1 MTNAVRRRELGTVV
15 AGLAAWLALMLAAP
29 GGTSGQTR
37 GQAPPGDDGDLR
49 AALEALAALPG
60 EPRTVSAAGTTRD
73 DVPLLTLENGSPFE
87 ASRPER
93 HLVLVGGL
101 NGDASAARIVLDA
114 VRWFKAEAPESERD
128 RWLVSALPLALP
140 DAGTGADVGAGAG
153 AGGTPA
159 TFPPVDG
166 FFDDPDRPESRY
178 IWRWVTYQAP
188 DLVVEVRAGNGLEVR
203 YEAAGAINGADAAT
217 ATGARGAARAGG
229 PADASSAAGS
239 GGSDG
244 AVTTSGA
251 ALSRELPAGS
261 LAAALADPANHTGL
275 GPVDAMLVTAGPDDG
290 PAAMREVLRRA
301 AESAAPSRSPL
312 REVLERRTARQ
323 PLDVARLLARRYP
336 GTPSISYIPALAWVH
351 TLRLADLDGDASL
364 RDKVLEDVGPW
375 LSGDRPLFGD
385 RISFAA
391 IAGTMIFSEIA
402 RPDGSVGN
410 ARRLLAPSSGADRD
424 AAARLAAE
432 GVALAAVEIAPGM
445 PRYASGWS
453 DDFYLGTIAAVRAGE
468 PDVLAAAVRL
478 VTTTAAR
485 LQQPS
490 GLFHHDA
497 DAPTAWGRGNGFG
510 ALGLSE
516 LLTVL
521 PADHPERDAVLD
533 IHRRQLAALRAHQAP
548 DGMWHQIVDLPGSY
562 RETSVTAMTLTAMAR
577 GLRLG
582 WLDESY
588 RPGVDR
594 AWRALLA
601 HVLEDGGL
609 VDVCFSTGAGPTRR
623 HYLDRP
629 AVNGADDRGGAM
641 VLGAALEYHDLLQA
655 D

>member
-1 MTNAVRRRELGTVV
+1 MKNAAQRRVRRVV
-15 AGLAAWLALMLAAP
+15 IAGMATGLALLLAGPAE
-29 GGTSGQTR
+29 TR
-37 GQAPPGDDGDLR
+37 AQAPAGDAGDLR
-49 AALEALAALPG
+49 AALERLAAVPG
-60 EPRTVSAAGTTRD
+60 EPRTVSAAGMTRD
-73 DVPLLTLENGSPFE
+73 DIPLLTLENDAAFDF
-87 ASRPER
+87 SRPER
-93 HLVLVGGL
+93 RLVLVGGL
-101 NGDASAARIVLDA
+101 DDDAEGARIVLDA
-114 VRWFKAEAPESERD
+114 LRWFKTEAPEAERAQ
-128 RWLVSALPLALP
+128 WLVSALPQALP
-140 DAGTGADVGAGAG
+140 DAGTGAGAS
-153 AGGTPA
+153 GTPA

-178 IWRWVTYQAP
+178 VWRWITYQAP
-188 DLVVEVRAGNGLEVR
+188 DLVVEVRSGNSLQVR
-203 YEAAGAINGADAAT
+203 SRAVGATGAAGAASPA
-217 ATGARGAARAGG
+217 GAA
-229 PADASSAAGS
+229 SSRG
-239 GGSDG
+239 
-244 AVTTSGA
+244 
-251 ALSRELPAGS
+251 LPAGS
-261 LAAALADPANHTGL
+261 LAAALADAANHTGL
-275 GPVDAMLVTAGPDDG
+275 GPVDTMLVTARAADG
-290 PAAMREVLRRA
+290 AAVMREVLRLA
-301 AESAAPSRSPL
+301 DESAAPRSPL
-312 REVLERRTARQ
+312 RVALERRMARE

-351 TLRLADLDGDASL
+351 TLRLSEMDGDASL
-364 RDKVLEDVGPW
+364 RDRVLEDVGPW

-402 RPDGSVGN
+402 RSP
-410 ARRLLAPSSGADRD
+410 GADGA

-432 GVALAAVEIAPGM
+432 GVALAAAETAPGT
-445 PRYASGWS
+445 PRYASDWS
-453 DDFYLGTIAAVRAGE
+453 DDFYLSTIAAVRAGDAE
-468 PDVLAAAVRL
+468 ALSAAVRL

-490 GLFHHDA
+490 GLYHHDA
-497 DAPTAWGRGNGFG
+497 GAPTAWGRGNGFG

-521 PADHPERDAVLD
+521 PPDHPDREAVLD
-533 IHRRQLAALRAHQAP
+533 THRRHLAAMRAHQAP
-548 DGMWHQIVDLPGSY
+548 DGMWQQIVDVPGSY

-588 RPGVDR
+588 RPVVDR

-601 HVLEDGGL
+601 HVLVDGAL

-641 VLGAALEYHDLLQA
+641 VLGAALEYYDLPRA
-655 D
+655 N